1 MQFMYLNCKVKENC
15 PFKATLNAVLP
26 YIDKIIVGKF
36 YSFLVCFRLFREEAG
51 KWALKMD
58 QFR

>member
-1 MQFMYLNCKVKENC
+1 MYPNCKVKENC